1 MPRLLFAFL
10 LKRVGFTVLVVQL
23 ALSVPVV
30 LSYLLYQLPPAAVR
44 GGLVIPAMVGVTP
57 TVAFVTL
64 PMAVGVGVALEF
76 SRMASEGMIAVLYAL
91 RLSVF
96 AICRPALALAAAITL
111 LGYVLANF
119 VAPYYSSNMQD
130 VLNVVR
136 NSLNHRMLDAAHF
149 YTFAAGGKTL
159 YIERWITPDIAA
171 NLFLRQL
178 SVEKLQEETITAARA
193 EFRRNQTGV
202 IIALSNGSIQ
212 TRSITSNEV
221 RIANFDEYAMALPLQ
236 GSSSLPSRDWRGVYE
251 LSAFAF
257 LANRELARSDP
268 RQYGEWMAEAA
279 KRFGVPALAIAHTL
293 FALALTLTF
302 GNITGRRGA
311 SGNLPVAA
319 VPIAHIVYLVAL
331 ESLLRVSAW
340 FALLLLA
347 FLVAEIVVSLMMLAR
362 LNYSPRPKRYDTA
375 LPATGYVAPAA

>member
-44 GGLVIPAMVGVTP
+44 GGLVFPALVGVTP

-178 SVEKLQEETITAARA
+178 SVEKMQEETITAARA

-319 VPIAHIVYLVAL
+319 VPIAHIVYLVSL

-347 FLVAEIVVSLMMLAR
+347 FLVAEIVVSLIMLAK
-362 LNYSPRPKRYDTA
+362 LNYSPRPKRYDA
-375 LPATGYVAPAA
+375 AIPATGYVAPAA

>member
-1 MPRLLFAFL
+1 MPRLLFGFL
-10 LKRVGFTVLVVQL
+10 FKRVGFTVLVVQL

-44 GGLVIPAMVGVTP
+44 GGLVFPALVGVTP

-64 PMAVGVGVALEF
+64 PMAVGLATALEF

-96 AICRPALALAAAITL
+96 AICRPALALAAGVTM

-119 VAPYYSSNMQD
+119 VAPYYSSSMQD

-149 YTFAAGGKTL
+149 YTFEAGGKTL

-178 SVEKLQEETITAARA
+178 SVEKMQEQTITAARA
-193 EFRRNQTGV
+193 EFRRNDKGV

-221 RIANFDEYAMALPLQ
+221 RISNFDEYAMALPLQ

-251 LSAFAF
+251 MSAGSF
-257 LANRELARSDP
+257 LANRQMAKGDP

-293 FALALTLTF
+293 LAIALTLTF

-311 SGNLPVAA
+311 SGNLPVVA
-319 VPIAHIVYLVAL
+319 VPMAHIVYLVAL

-347 FLVAEIVVSLMMLAR
+347 FVALEMGVSLWMLAR
-362 LNYSPRPKRYDTA
+362 LNYSPRPRRYETGL
-375 LPATGYVAPAA
+375 LPGGYAAPAV